1 MTDWVECYAGGSYPE
16 KPRAVIWEGQ
26 RYLVETIHDQR
37 RVPDGVGFRVLCQPD
52 ETIFDLFYNI
62 NLDTW
67 EIRLIGP
74 SPEGQLT
81 QPN

>member
-1 MTDWVECYAGGSYPE
+1 MTNRVECYAGGSYPE
-16 KPRAVIWEGQ
+16 KPRAVIWERQ
-26 RYLVETIHDQR
+26 RYTVEAIHDQR
-37 RVPDGVGFRVLCQPD
+37 LEPDGIGFRVLCQPD
-52 ETIFDLFYNI
+52 ETIFDLFYSI
-62 NLDTW
+62 ILDTW